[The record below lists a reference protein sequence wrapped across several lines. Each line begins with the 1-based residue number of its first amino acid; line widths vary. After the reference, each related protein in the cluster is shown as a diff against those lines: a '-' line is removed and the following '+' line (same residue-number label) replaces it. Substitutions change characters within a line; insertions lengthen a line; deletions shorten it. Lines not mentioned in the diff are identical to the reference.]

1 MDLFTDPTK
10 NVKYSGQIESQKGTA
25 FETLVFEFAGTFGKR
40 LVFPKI
46 VVSQNGWF
54 IMENI
59 IKLDDLGGKKTLFLV
74 QHPDETNLWVAV
86 E

>member
-1 MDLFTDPTK
+1 
-10 NVKYSGQIESQKGTA
+10 
-25 FETLVFEFAGTFGKR
+25 
-40 LVFPKI
+40 
-46 VVSQNGWF
+46 
-54 IMENI
+54 MENI